1 MIRTSIIRFLNKF
14 FPRILIYIR
23 TKKSLYNSEFGLT
36 IIPLFC
42 NKKNISIDVGSNL
55 GTYAYLMSKYSKLC
69 YAFEPNPFL
78 VKILERS
85 LSDKVK
91 IFQVALSNNKGKATL
106 KIPFS
111 NNNEEHGLASIEDDN
126 TLNNKPIKKYI
137 VEKNEL
143 DNYQLEKVDFI
154 KIDVEGHE
162 LSVLEGCKNLIERYR
177 PVFLVEIEERH
188 KSNNIDKVNQY
199 FKKFMYQGFYKLN
212 GKIYNIDDFDKNK
225 FQNRNNI
232 NATHRL
238 KDDLYVNNFIFTGTT
253 KTTEKLFELNQ
264 YLK

>member
-1 MIRTSIIRFLNKF
+1 M
-14 FPRILIYIR
+14 
-23 TKKSLYNSEFGLT
+23 
-36 IIPLFC
+36 
-42 NKKNISIDVGSNL
+42 
-55 GTYAYLMSKYSKLC
+55 
-69 YAFEPNPFL
+69 
-78 VKILERS
+78 
-85 LSDKVK
+85 
-91 IFQVALSNNKGKATL
+91 
-106 KIPFS
+106 
-111 NNNEEHGLASIEDDN
+111 
-126 TLNNKPIKKYI
+126 
-137 VEKNEL
+137 
-143 DNYQLEKVDFI
+143 EKVDFI

-264 YLK
+264 Y